1 MDFACAG
8 EDGTANRLGEAVE
21 DRFARN
27 CACARNSWGHCFD
40 DLRYAARTLR
50 KVPAFGITA
59 IVTLALGIGA
69 STAIFSVVNA
79 VLLRPLPYAHADR
92 LVLVW
97 QDLRARNVVDFPI
110 APGDYPEL
118 VEQKQVFEEMA
129 AVSTFRQPISGDA
142 GEPEQIRAAAITTNF
157 LSVIRREDGDR
168 ARLSGIGRRP
178 RAAAARR
185 SRGGGGGTGSASRP
199 ARPHARTRELV
210 LPRRRSWVRRR
221 RLRR

>member
-1 MDFACAG
+1 M
-8 EDGTANRLGEAVE
+8 GTL
-21 DRFARN
+21 F
-27 CACARNSWGHCFD
+27 H

-157 LSVIRREDGDR
+157 LSMIG
-168 ARLSGIGRRP
+168 AKMAIGRDFQESDGVP
-178 RAAAARR
+178 EPPPPAGPAAAAADRLRR
-185 SRGGGGGTGSASRP
+185 SP
-199 ARPHARTRELV
+199 AGPRARTRELV
-210 LPRRRSWVRRR
+210 LPRRRSWACRR